1 MTIELPNGSTFLLK
15 GLDDPEKIKSIV
27 GITDCWCEETTELE
41 AEDFDQLTLRVR
53 DKVPNLQFFCSFNP
67 ISKRNWVYKRWFAPD
82 VEIPE
87 DTLILKTTYKD
98 NRFLPEDYVKTLEN
112 TIKTN
117 PTYYRIYALGEFCS
131 LDRLV
136 YNNWRVESFER
147 PKGDLLVGLDFGFRN
162 DPSALVAAIL
172 MEDKKELYIFKEWG
186 STNKTNPE
194 LAKIIESMG
203 FSKSTIIADS
213 AEPKSIEEIKRLGIS
228 RIRPSLKGKDS
239 IIHGIQKLQ
248 QYQIIV
254 DPNCEGVITELE
266 NYSWKKDKQTG
277 EYTNEPLDEFNHFL
291 DALRYSLQCVGMGRL
306 RTLDKSSL
314 GIY

>member
-1 MTIELPNGSTFLLK
+1 
-15 GLDDPEKIKSIV
+15 
-27 GITDCWCEETTELE
+27 
-41 AEDFDQLTLRVR
+41 
-53 DKVPNLQFFCSFNP
+53 
-67 ISKRNWVYKRWFAPD
+67 
-82 VEIPE
+82 
-87 DTLILKTTYKD
+87 
-98 NRFLPEDYVKTLEN
+98 
-112 TIKTN
+112 
-117 PTYYRIYALGEFCS
+117 
-131 LDRLV
+131 
-136 YNNWRVESFER
+136 
-147 PKGDLLVGLDFGFRN
+147 
-162 DPSALVAAIL
+162 
-172 MEDKKELYIFKEWG
+172 
-186 STNKTNPE
+186 
-194 LAKIIESMG
+194 MG